1 MIRLVVPIIGTFFKA
16 TMFHTLLT
24 YSTMTAVVLH
34 ALLGCCVHHAHAGH
48 THSHD
53 VDQVMVDVP
62 HVVGLQDAG
71 HDLTEHFCDSHKA
84 SCQHQRNADGS
95 IACNCFDDETN
106 AVGSEQPCLDL
117 PCSGSPAPHESCD
130 EADCNIVA
138 DQRDNDISLILTFD
152 WSPLL
157 TSCLSLSSQELLAL
171 RTEYGSPPDPHC
183 VQSPLR
189 LKTQVW
195 RL

>member
-1 MIRLVVPIIGTFFKA
+1 
-16 TMFHTLLT
+16 
-24 YSTMTAVVLH
+24 MTAVVLH

-48 THSHD
+48 THGHD

-62 HVVGLQDAG
+62 RVVGHQDASENHEG
-71 HDLTEHFCDSHKA
+71 HSHECRKA
-84 SCQHQRNADGS
+84 SCS
-95 IACNCFDDETN
+95 DDDANEV
-106 AVGSEQPCLDL
+106 ASEEPCSPS
-117 PCSGSPAPHESCD
+117 PCSGSHGPHESCD

-138 DQRDNDISLILTFD
+138 DQRDVDLSLTLTVD

-157 TSCLSLSSQELLAL
+157 TYCLSLPSQELGVL
-171 RTEYGSPPDPHC
+171 RTEYGSPPDPHG

>member
-1 MIRLVVPIIGTFFKA
+1 
-16 TMFHTLLT
+16 MFHKLLT

-34 ALLGCCVHHAHAGH
+34 ALLGCCVHHAHADY

-53 VDQVMVDVP
+53 VDRVMVDVP
-62 HVVGLQDAG
+62 HVVGVSG
-71 HDLTEHFCDSHKA
+71 HDHDGHSHEGHKA
-84 SCQHQRNADGS
+84 SCRHQHKADGS
-95 IACNCFDDETN
+95 ITCNCFDDETTE
-106 AVGSEQPCLDL
+106 ARSEQPLSES
-117 PCSGSPAPHESCD
+117 PCSGSHGPHECCD

-157 TSCLSLSSQELLAL
+157 TNSLSLSSQDLLAL
-171 RTEYGSPPDPHC
+171 RTEYGSPPDPHT
-183 VQSPLR
+183 VHPPLR
-189 LKTQVW
+189 VKTQVW

>member
-1 MIRLVVPIIGTFFKA
+1 
-16 TMFHTLLT
+16 MFHKFLT
-24 YSTMTAVVLH
+24 YSTMTSVVLH

-62 HVVGLQDAG
+62 HVVGINDAD
-71 HDLTEHFCDSHKA
+71 HDHDEHAHEGDKA
-84 SCQHQRNADGS
+84 SH
-95 IACNCFDDETN
+95 FDDEAN
-106 AVGSEQPCLDL
+106 EVGCEQ
-117 PCSGSPAPHESCD
+117 PCSGSHGPHESCD

-138 DQRDNDISLILTFD
+138 DQRDNDISLMLTVD

-157 TSCLSLSSQELLAL
+157 TYCLTLSSQELLAL

>member
-1 MIRLVVPIIGTFFKA
+1 
-16 TMFHTLLT
+16 MFHKLLT

-34 ALLGCCVHHAHAGH
+34 ALLGCCVHHAHAGN

-62 HVVGLQDAG
+62 HVVGLNDAD
-71 HDLTEHFCDSHKA
+71 HDHDEHAHEGHKA
-84 SCQHQRNADGS
+84 SH
-95 IACNCFDDETN
+95 FDDDANE
-106 AVGSEQPCLDL
+106 VGCEQPCSQS
-117 PCSGSPAPHESCD
+117 PCSGSHGPHESCD

-138 DQRDNDISLILTFD
+138 DQRDNDISLILTVD

-157 TSCLSLSSQELLAL
+157 TYCLSLSSQESLAL
-171 RTEYGSPPDPHC
+171 RTEYGSPPEPHC

>member
-1 MIRLVVPIIGTFFKA
+1 
-16 TMFHTLLT
+16 MFHKLLT

-34 ALLGCCVHHAHAGH
+34 ALLGCCVHHAHACH

-53 VDQVMVDVP
+53 VESVMVDVP
-62 HVVGLQDAG
+62 HVVGFSDVDHDHDG
-71 HDLTEHFCDSHKA
+71 HSHDGHKA
-84 SCQHQRNADGS
+84 SCQRQFNADGS
-95 IACNCFDDETN
+95 IACDCLDNDANE
-106 AVGSEQPCLDL
+106 VGSEQPCSQS
-117 PCSGSPAPHESCD
+117 PCSGSHGPHESCD

-138 DQRDNDISLILTFD
+138 DQRDNDISLMLTVD

-157 TSCLSLSSQELLAL
+157 TYCLSLSSQESLAL

-183 VQSPLR
+183 VVPPLR
-189 LKTQVW
+189 LQTQVW

>member
-1 MIRLVVPIIGTFFKA
+1 
-16 TMFHTLLT
+16 MFHKLLT

-62 HVVGLQDAG
+62 HLVGLCDGDHDHDG
-71 HDLTEHFCDSHKA
+71 HSHEGHKA
-84 SCQHQRNADGS
+84 SCQHQRNADGT
-95 IACNCFDDETN
+95 IACDCFDEETTE
-106 AVGSEQPCLDL
+106 AGSEQPC
-117 PCSGSPAPHESCD
+117 SGSHGPHESCD

-138 DQRDNDISLILTFD
+138 DQRDNDISLILTYD

-157 TSCLSLSSQELLAL
+157 TDSLSLASQDLLAL
-171 RTEYGSPPDPHC
+171 RTEYGSPPDPHA
-183 VQSPLR
+183 VHPPLR
-189 LKTQVW
+189 VKTQVW